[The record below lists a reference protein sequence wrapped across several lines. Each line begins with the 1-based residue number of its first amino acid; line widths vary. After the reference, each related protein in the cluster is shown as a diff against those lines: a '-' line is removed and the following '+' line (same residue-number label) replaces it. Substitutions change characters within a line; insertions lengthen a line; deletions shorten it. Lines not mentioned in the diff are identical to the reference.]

1 MVRSLWCNSSFCKF
15 HGFWIR
21 IRNPGEKINIVE
33 CFVVIVIVMIFFR
46 NFRFLFASRH
56 LTSGETASNIS
67 DTVNPELGD
76 ICLYSISK
84 YF

>member
-1 MVRSLWCNSSFCKF
+1 MVGSLWYNSSFCKF

-21 IRNPGEKINIVE
+21 NPGEPNQHYVDS
-33 CFVVIVIVMIFFR
+33 FVVVVIVMIFFR
-46 NFRFLFASRH
+46 DFRCLFASRH

-67 DTVNPELGD
+67 DTINPELGD

-84 YF
+84 NF